1 MMKSYT
7 KVLFV
12 SMLAFGVAMGVIF
25 PIFASF
31 FVDVKDGYS
40 LIFDISCIVAG
51 IVVGLSGFYITK
63 ATILRQLNH
72 IASVVENIEK
82 GVLKERIKRKTLLES
97 SDEVGLLARNFNSA
111 LDALG
116 DLIKGT
122 KALAYSLSELSASV
136 EESTNDVESISN
148 SAVNSLKNV
157 KTSIGS
163 LRALYDELE
172 SKLSLVRERLEGS
185 NNNFNES
192 FGLIEGNLDT
202 IAEFSSSFE
211 GMKADISRLREIV
224 NIVVGT
230 VEVIDKL
237 ADQTNLLAL
246 NAAIEAA
253 RAGEV
258 GRGFAVVAD
267 EVRKLAEDTH
277 SSTTKINDVVNKLVI
292 ISNRFY
298 EDLTNALQKTE
309 KSKNDSE
316 ILIQKVRDLQKDMN
330 SVHNELI
337 SFFKDIE
344 KLSDVVCVVDESIN
358 NMEIVERNKALVVNI
373 KERVNALAG
382 EVISLKKHIDDFRV

>member
-1 MMKSYT
+1 MRSYT

-12 SMLAFGVAMGVIF
+12 SMLAFGIAMGVIF

-31 FVDVKDGYS
+31 FVDVKDGYG

-97 SDEVGLLARNFNSA
+97 SDEVGLLARNFNRA

-136 EESTNDVESISN
+136 EESTTDVENISN
-148 SAVNSLKNV
+148 SAVESLRNV

-163 LRALYDELE
+163 LRELYDELE

-202 IAEFSSSFE
+202 VAEFSSSFE

-224 NIVVGT
+224 GVVVET
-230 VEVIDKL
+230 VGVIDEL

-253 RAGEV
+253 RAGEA

-277 SSTTKINDVVNKLVI
+277 NSTTKINEVIGKLVV

-330 SVHNELI
+330 SVHNELR

-344 KLSDVVCVVDESIN
+344 KLSDVVCVVNESIN